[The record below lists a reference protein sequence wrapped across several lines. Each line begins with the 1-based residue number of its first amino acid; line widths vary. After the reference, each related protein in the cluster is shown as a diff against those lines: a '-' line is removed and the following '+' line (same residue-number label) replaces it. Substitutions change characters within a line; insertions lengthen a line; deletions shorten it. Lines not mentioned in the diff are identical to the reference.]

1 MREKVIHSVDHEKI
15 IAIVRGISPEKII
28 PTAEALYAGGI
39 RLMEVTFDQTRPE
52 HFSDT
57 CKAISMVSEHF
68 KDRMYVGAGTV
79 TTPDLVDAAHKSG
92 ALFIV
97 SPDCNP
103 AAIRRTR
110 ELGMVSMPGAMTPT
124 EILAAHETGAD
135 YIKLFPVGNLG
146 AGYVKA
152 IRGPI
157 NHLKLLAV
165 GGVTAS
171 NVKEFLNAGCCGAGV
186 GGNLANKQWIEDG
199 EFDKIVKTARDLCE
213 AIK

>member
-1 MREKVIHSVDHEKI
+1 MREKVIHSVDREKI
-15 IAIVRGISPEKII
+15 VAIVRGISSEKII
-28 PTAEALYAGGI
+28 PTAEALYAGGV
-39 RLMEVTFDQTRPE
+39 RLMEVTFDQAHPE

-68 KDRMYVGAGTV
+68 RDRMYVGAGTV
-79 TTPDLVDAAHKSG
+79 TTPDLVDAAYKSG

-103 AAIRRTR
+103 ATIRRTR

-124 EILAAHETGAD
+124 EILAAHEAGAD

-157 NHLKLLAV
+157 SHLKLLAV
-165 GGVTAS
+165 GGVNAS
-171 NVKEFLNAGCCGAGV
+171 NVKEFLNAGCCGAGA
-186 GGNLANKQWIEDG
+186 GGNLANKQWIEAG
-199 EFDKIVKTARDLCE
+199 EFDKITKVARDLCE
-213 AIK
+213 AVK